1 MSDVDIGLN
10 FDVGQVVSSGTSA
23 LVNVLLWLFLIIVV
37 GGLLV
42 AMFYF
47 FSFKHRVRVKK
58 SVRGR
63 TVVIDDKARVYKDG
77 NGAYWWKFLKT
88 GLKVSPPPSQAI
100 DINKKGKYVCEG
112 YLLEDDRFIWRVDE
126 FDGEKYK
133 DNFDTSFEGK
143 YKFFSGEERSLLAG
157 QVIKA
162 QEHKKKKFLDVL
174 VAIAPYL
181 AIIMI
186 FVLFLVFFDN
196 VVSPAVELGN
206 SIRASHELQL
216 KTMEI
221 IQNIVMNKEAM
232 MLNANNIPN

>member
-1 MSDVDIGLN
+1 
-10 FDVGQVVSSGTSA
+10 
-23 LVNVLLWLFLIIVV
+23 
-37 GGLLV
+37 
-42 AMFYF
+42 
-47 FSFKHRVRVKK
+47 
-58 SVRGR
+58 VRGR
-63 TVVIDDKARVYKDG
+63 TVVIDDKARSYKDG

-112 YLLEDDRFIWRVDE
+112 YLLEDERFIWRVDE

-133 DNFDTSFEGK
+133 DNFDTNFSGK

-162 QEHKKKKFLDVL
+162 QEHKKKKLLDML
-174 VAIAPYL
+174 VAIAPYM
-181 AIIMI
+181 AIILI
-186 FVLFLVFFDN
+186 FVLFLVFFDS

-216 KTMEI
+216 RTMQIMENI
-221 IQNIVMNKEAM
+221 IMNKETM
-232 MLNANNIPN
+232 LLNASNIPN